1 MKRMAVFSFFDKD
14 GQVDEYVSYLLKDLR
29 QNLDRLVIV
38 CNGKLSDQGHK
49 TLQQFTDEVIVRS
62 NTGFDAGAYRD
73 ILNNHLTPQDLDD
86 YDELILLNDT
96 FYGPFYPF
104 AEMLQTMDAKDVDFW
119 GITIHGY
126 TDLRVKYSPFPDLP
140 EHLQSYFIA
149 FTSKLVHS
157 PDFWDFWRAMPEP
170 GTRDATIGAF
180 ELSLTKHFAD
190 KGYRYAAYCDT
201 RDLDDPLARYP
212 LNHYAHDTTY
222 LIASKRCPILKR
234 NIFCGADRLGHDNG
248 EDLARTFEFIDKHT
262 DYDVNMIYRNL
273 LRNYNLT
280 DLKWGLHWD
289 YVLPKVTRLSPQP
302 LPASSTLIIMHL
314 YYEDL
319 VDWCMAYARQFPAE
333 VSFLVTTNNP
343 ALPQKIEAAARDLHC
358 HFLGVRQ
365 TPARG
370 RDMAALVLHCRD
382 LIPRYQ
388 YVCFV
393 HDKKTSSH
401 LGSYKVGASFRDLL
415 FENLVA
421 SESYI
426 RNVIRLFEENPSLGL
441 VSPPTPYHG
450 LYLNAYHNFWNGN
463 YERTLKLLDT
473 MHLHV
478 PLSDQKPPFVLGTA
492 FWFRSTALAPLFE
505 HPFAVENF
513 PKEPLPPDNSFS
525 HAMERVFP
533 YVAQSRGYYSA
544 WVMTPEYASVEVENL
559 SSLFRTS
566 KSAAVFDGIFYGSKE
581 LLHAADIACRRD
593 KSELRTTGFKSA
605 RKLVRLCRLWYK
617 VGLPST
623 DPDSLSASQ
632 INRIPTMADAWWFWR
647 ETLKIVVLKALHLA
661 SK

>member
-14 GQVDEYVSYLLKDLR
+14 GQVDEYVSYLLKNLC
-29 QNLDRLVIV
+29 QSLDRLIIV
-38 CNGKLSDQGHK
+38 CNGKLSDKGHE
-49 TLQQFTDEVIVRS
+49 TLHQFTDEVIVRS
-62 NTGFDAGAYRD
+62 NIGFDAGAYRD
-73 ILNNHLTPQDLDD
+73 ILNNHLTPEDLVD

-104 AEMLQTMDAKDVDFW
+104 AEMLNAMEAKDVDFW
-119 GITIHGY
+119 GITIHGH
-126 TDLRVKYSPFPDLP
+126 TALRVKYSPFPDLP

-157 PDFWDFWRAMPEP
+157 PDFWNFWRRMPEP
-170 GTRDATIGAF
+170 ESRDATIGAF
-180 ELSLTKHFAD
+180 ELSLTRHFSD

-201 RDLDDPLARYP
+201 RDLDDPTERYP
-212 LNHYAHDTTY
+212 LNHYAHDTTH
-222 LIASKRCPILKR
+222 LIASERCPVLKR
-234 NIFCGADRLGHDNG
+234 NIFCGVDRLSHDNG
-248 EDLARTFEFIDKHT
+248 EDLARTFAFIDKHT

-289 YVLPKVTRLSPQP
+289 YVLPKNTPLSTRPI
-302 LPASSTLIIMHL
+302 PASSTLIIMHL

-319 VDWCMAYARQFPAE
+319 VEWCMQYARQFPAE
-333 VSFLVTTNNP
+333 VDFLITTNNP
-343 ALPQKIEAAARDLHC
+343 ALPEKIEAAARDLRC

-370 RDMAALVLHCRD
+370 RDIAALVLHCRD
-382 LIPRYQ
+382 LISQYP

-393 HDKKTSSH
+393 HDKKTSSN

-421 SESYI
+421 SEAYI
-426 RNVIRLFEENPSLGL
+426 RNVIHLFEENPTLGL
-441 VSPPTPYHG
+441 VSAPAPYNG
-450 LYLNAYHNFWNGN
+450 RYMNAYQNFWNGN
-463 YERTLKLLDT
+463 YKRTTRLLDT
-473 MHLHV
+473 LQIHV
-478 PLSDQKPPFVLGTA
+478 PLDEQKAPYILGTA
-492 FWFRSTALAPLFE
+492 FWFRSTALTPLFA
-505 HPFAVENF
+505 HPFTLEDF
-513 PKEPLPPDNSFS
+513 PEEPLPPDNSFS

-544 WVMTPEYASVEVENL
+544 WIMTPEYASVEVENL
-559 SSLFRTS
+559 SSLFRTH
-566 KSAAVFDGIFYGSKE
+566 KQAAIYEGIFYGSKE

-605 RKLVRLCRLWYK
+605 RKLVRICRLWYK
-617 VGLPST
+617 TGLPT
-623 DPDSLSASQ
+623 IDENSLSASQ
-632 INRIPTMADAWWFWR
+632 INCIPTMADAWWFWR
-647 ETLKIVVLKALHLA
+647 ETLKIVVFKALHLT